1 MADKKE
7 TTTAE
12 PGVNPKAV
20 RIGGE
25 SLADRIVPHIKKI
38 LVMVIMVAVAISVI
52 LVIRWR
58 GEVNKERQTEKL
70 LTVLEVART
79 PVGPAQPE
87 IPGMPK
93 KKDAPKPF
101 PTQKERA
108 EAMLAAMESSG
119 SKPVSSFKGG
129 VLLDAGRIDDAIAEY
144 RTGLVEKGIEG
155 VLNREGL
162 GIALEAKAMALPDTD
177 TAGRKKLFEEAL
189 AVYATMQPD
198 PAGPRYV
205 YALYHQGR
213 VLQNLE
219 KVAEAKAMFEK
230 AKPLAAAAEPE
241 TRDPRTDAQLLSAII
256 DRRLSAM

>member
-7 TTTAE
+7 TSTAA

-20 RIGGE
+20 KIGGE

-38 LVMVIMVAVAISVI
+38 LVMVVMVAVAVTII

-58 GEVNKERQTEKL
+58 GEVGKERQTEKL
-70 LTVLEVART
+70 LSVLDVARR
-79 PVGPAQPE
+79 PVGPVQPD
-87 IPGMPK
+87 IPGIPK

-119 SKPVSSFKGG
+119 SKPLSSYKGG

-144 RTGLVEKGIEG
+144 RKGQGEKGLEG

-162 GIALEAKAMALPDTD
+162 GIALETKALALPETD
-177 TAGRKKLFEEAL
+177 ANRTKLLEEAL
-189 AVYATMQPD
+189 SVFASMQPD
-198 PAGPRYV
+198 ATAPRHV

-213 VLQNLE
+213 VLQSL
-219 KVAEAKAMFEK
+219 KKLPEAKAMFEK

-241 TRDPRTDAQLLSAII
+241 TRDPRTDAMLLSAII
-256 DRRLSAM
+256 DRRLSTM

>member
-7 TTTAE
+7 TSTAA

-20 RIGGE
+20 KIGGE
-25 SLADRIVPHIKKI
+25 SLADRIIPHIKKI
-38 LVMVIMVAVAISVI
+38 LIMVVMVAVAISVI

-70 LTVLEVART
+70 LPVLEVART

-87 IPGMPK
+87 IPGVPK
-93 KKDAPKPF
+93 KKNATKPF

-108 EAMLAAMESSG
+108 EAILAAMESSG
-119 SKPVSSFKGG
+119 SKPVSSFKAGA
-129 VLLDAGRIDDAIAEY
+129 LLDAGKIDDAIAEY
-144 RTGLVEKGIEG
+144 RKGQGEVGIEG

-162 GIALEAKAMALPDTD
+162 GIALEAKAMALPATD
-177 TAGRKKLFEEAL
+177 TAGRQKLFEEAL
-189 AVYATMQPD
+189 AAYAAMQPD
-198 PAGPRYV
+198 AAGPRHV

-213 VLQNLE
+213 VLQSLQ
-219 KVAEAKAMFEK
+219 KLPEAKAMFEK